1 MCLLRNHSLKPKL
14 RQRGEQL
21 LAFTN
26 DVIRL
31 PEVRRLFQIVFQQAL
46 PFTQRL
52 IPKILSHS
60 TSTDRTRS
68 REQSIPSCFVGLRS
82 KGDRFRP
89 SQLSRHREWL
99 TAP

>member
-52 IPKILSHS
+52 IPKILSIQHQQIE
-60 TSTDRTRS
+60 
-68 REQSIPSCFVGLRS
+68 REVDNKAFPPVL
-82 KGDRFRP
+82 
-89 SQLSRHREWL
+89 
-99 TAP
+99 

>member
-21 LAFTN
+21 LALTN

-31 PEVRRLFQIVFQQAL
+31 PEVRRLFQRAL

-52 IPKILSHS
+52 IPKILSIQHQQIEREVENKAFLPVCRS
-60 TSTDRTRS
+60 SKQGRSFWSKPTISPSRMADRT
-68 REQSIPSCFVGLRS
+68 
-82 KGDRFRP
+82 
-89 SQLSRHREWL
+89 L
-99 TAP
+99 TA

>member
-31 PEVRRLFQIVFQQAL
+31 PEVRRLFQQAL

-52 IPKILSHS
+52 IPKILSIQHQQIE
-60 TSTDRTRS
+60 
-68 REQSIPSCFVGLRS
+68 REVDNKGFFLFVGLRS

-89 SQLSRHREWL
+89 SQLSCHREWL